1 MQIHELKRRKSDK
14 KSIQVGRGGKR
25 GKTSGKGHKGQNA
38 RSGNSGRPE
47 IRDMIKKIPKLRGRG
62 VNQNKSF
69 QKNAQSVSIEK
80 LENNYKD
87 GETVNPSS
95 LFSKSLIKKDHGKLP
110 LVKILANGDLTKKLI
125 IKNCSASKTAAEII
139 LKAGGQIK

>member
-1 MQIHELKRRKSDK
+1 MQIHELKRNNPNK

-25 GKTSGKGHKGQNA
+25 GKTSGSGHKGQKA

-62 VNQNKSF
+62 KNTNKAFGKVASAISLTAID
-69 QKNAQSVSIEK
+69 Q
-80 LENNYKD
+80 NYKD

-95 LFSKSLIKKDHGKLP
+95 LFARNLVKKDDGKLP
-110 LVKILANGDLTKKLI
+110 LVKILATGELTKKVTV
-125 IKNCSASKTAAEII
+125 KNCLTSASAKEAI
-139 LKAGGQIK
+139 LKAGGKVQ